1 MTTNTIASS
10 AQVDTSNLL
19 AHLSLTASKQETNLD
34 FNSEYF
40 EDFQWSLME
49 SKPSEGKYWTITLG
63 ETPYHF
69 TGQLMD

>member
-34 FNSEYF
+34 LNSEYLD
-40 EDFQWSLME
+40 DFQWSLAE
-49 SKPSEGKYWTITLG
+49 SKPSEGRYWIITLG
-63 ETPYHF
+63 GISF
-69 TGQLMD
+69 CFAGQLTD